1 MLQLPVYVA
10 KTCLCNKNRGENMA
24 KYTIEIDDEVIEF
37 FRDMIDDS
45 EPVEIMLPKMLKLLQ
60 EIIKTANPNN

>member
-1 MLQLPVYVA
+1 
-10 KTCLCNKNRGENMA
+10 MA